1 MKKLTL
7 TIAVLA
13 IAGLSSAAL
22 NIQNAN
28 FDNDSAWA
36 WGDSNTGW
44 GSTSDTYHDAV
55 NGTGVA
61 YVNSTEGGGYA
72 VIHQKVS
79 VAGSGIQGGDV
90 VTMSAFV
97 QAAVGESEGIAL
109 LKLESWGG
117 ADGSTDLGAAVEHVF
132 TASEAGAIESFDYTV
147 ASGTTYL
154 TVVVGATG
162 GWGGA
167 TAQNGNFSFDN
178 VQVVPEPATMGLIG
192 LFGGGMMAL
201 RRFRIC

>member
-28 FDNDSAWA
+28 FDDDSAWT

-44 GSTSDTYHDAV
+44 GATSGNAWSAGVGTAFV
-55 NGTGVA
+55 NT
-61 YVNSTEGGGYA
+61 TEGGGY
-72 VIHQKVS
+72 S
-79 VAGSGIQGGDV
+79 VVYQSVDLGGGIGAGDT

-97 QAAVGESEGIAL
+97 TDLNAAGENTAL
-109 LKLESWGG
+109 LKLESLDAGG
-117 ADGSTDLGAAVEHVF
+117 AVIAGTDIEHVF
-132 TASEAGAIESFDYTV
+132 TASAAGATESWDYTIHGDAV
-147 ASGTTYL
+147 GVK
-154 TVVVGATG
+154 VVFGVTG

-167 TAQNGNFSFDN
+167 TAGDSSYSFDN
-178 VQVVPEPATMGLIG
+178 IQVVPEPATMGLIG

>member
-28 FDNDSAWA
+28 FDDDSAWTFESS
-36 WGDSNTGW
+36 DVNSGW
-44 GSTSDTYHDAV
+44 SPGPTTAQWD
-55 NGTGVA
+55 NGVA
-61 YVNSTEGGGYA
+61 NVTLESTQGAGYA
-72 VIHQKVS
+72 VIHQEIS
-79 VAGSGIQGGDV
+79 LAGSGISGGDT
-90 VTMSAFV
+90 VTMSALVTSLGSFHDT
-97 QAAVGESEGIAL
+97 AL
-109 LKLESWGG
+109 LKIESWAGG
-117 ADGSTDLGAAVEHVF
+117 ANIGQYEHVF
-132 TASEAGAIESFDYTV
+132 TASTSGAVESYDFTLAAGAESIK
-147 ASGTTYL
+147 
-154 TVVVGATG
+154 VVVGATG
-162 GWGGA
+162 GWGGP
-167 TAQNGNFSFDN
+167 TAGDSEYTFDN